1 MSIQAMVWALE
12 QQIETDATARHVLL
26 CLANYAD
33 KSGRGAFPSVN
44 SLKEDTGLSVRAIRY
59 KLEKLLEGGLIR
71 LGNQAIAAAYID
83 RQDRRPVVYDIA
95 MERGANDASRND
107 RGANDDTTGCTSEH
121 NGVQMKTERGAPHAP
136 NTSLTRQL
144 PVNKPKE
151 PVADAPRK
159 SSKFDPISAKPENV
173 SAEAWADWCQH
184 RKEIRKPLTAKT
196 CEQQAKVLSAHA
208 SPDAVIN
215 LSISN
220 GWTGLFP
227 EKAPTVIGHQQ
238 IQTKHGGFDQ
248 RDYNA
253 GLTARE
259 GGGYAF

>member
-12 QQIETDATARHVLL
+12 QQIETEPTARHVLL

-59 KLEKLLEGGLIR
+59 KLEKLLDGGLIR

-83 RQDRRPVVYDIA
+83 RNDRRPIVYDIA
-95 MERGANDASRND
+95 IERGANDASRD
-107 RGANDDTTGCTSEH
+107 ERGANEGGTGCTSEQ

-136 NTSLTRQL
+136 NPSFNRQL
-144 PVNKPKE
+144 PVIKPKE
-151 PVADAPRK
+151 PVATAPAGK
-159 SSKFDPISAKPENV
+159 SKFDPISAKPENV
-173 SAEAWADWCQH
+173 SDKTWSDWCQH

-196 CEQQAKVLSAHA
+196 CEQQAKALEAHQA
-208 SPDAVIN
+208 PDAVIN

-227 EKAPTVIGHQQ
+227 EKATTVIGHQQ
-238 IQTKHGGFDQ
+238 VQTKHGGFDQ
-248 RDYNA
+248 RDYSA

>member
-12 QQIETDATARHVLL
+12 QQIETEATARHVLL

-33 KSGRGAFPSVN
+33 KEGRGAFPSVK
-44 SLKEDTGLSVRAIRY
+44 SLQQDTGLSVRAIRY
-59 KLEKLLEGGLIR
+59 KLEKLLEFGLIR

-83 RQDRRPVVYDIA
+83 RHDRRPVVYDIA
-95 MERGANDASRND
+95 IERGANDASRD
-107 RGANDDTTGCTSEH
+107 ERGANEDATGCTSEH
-121 NGVQMKTERGAPHAP
+121 NGVQMKTQRGAPRAP
-136 NTSLTRQL
+136 NPSFNRQL

-151 PVADAPRK
+151 PIASAPARN
-159 SSKFDPISAKPENV
+159 SKFDPISAKPENV
-173 SAEAWADWCQH
+173 TDKAWSDWCQH
-184 RKEIRKPLTAKT
+184 RREIRKPLTAKT

-208 SPDAVIN
+208 SPDEVIN

-227 EKAPTVIGHQQ
+227 DKATTIIGNQQ
-238 IQTKHGGFDQ
+238 FQTKHGGFDQ
-248 RDYNA
+248 RDYSA
-253 GLTARE
+253 GLVPRE